1 MTNFPTLQS
10 SNIPIIMRWM
20 LLGGLL
26 LAAMGA
32 SFAPWVDRAPAALVL
47 TAPDLAEFVKFLPE
61 VRAGSLRVQRLM
73 FLYPLFVTTLSLPV
87 IIASRRLAYPRWT
100 RWSILILSIPLALTL
115 LPPVWSPGVLLSP
128 EFRLQTLACL
138 FCLGLI
144 VIWRWLSDIPLRP
157 LLLFVALASL
167 AAPVLALWQFFTVR
181 EAISYAYASPIVP
194 GWGTWFILAG
204 FALVVLNVLLERIIN
219 KKNAS

>member
-73 FLYPLFVTTLSLPV
+73 FLSPLFVTTLSLPV